1 MAGSCCFLNVVWG
14 RIMVESEYHFPKFG
28 ACLGYNLGS
37 GKHFYFFL

>member
-1 MAGSCCFLNVVWG
+1 
-14 RIMVESEYHFPKFG
+14 MVESEYHYPKFG